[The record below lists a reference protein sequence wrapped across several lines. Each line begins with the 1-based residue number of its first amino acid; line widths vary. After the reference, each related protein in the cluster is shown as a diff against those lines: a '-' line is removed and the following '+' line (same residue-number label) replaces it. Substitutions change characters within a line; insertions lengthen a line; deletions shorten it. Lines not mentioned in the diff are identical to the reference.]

1 MNSRG
6 GETLAG
12 LFTGILKKVLHI
24 AEQNNVLY
32 ENEAQEITAET
43 PTRDYLD
50 PMDATEL
57 IMLVEKE
64 FDIIITDAEAEKCKT
79 FGEIAALVE
88 QRIA

>member
-1 MNSRG
+1 MKR
-6 GETLAG
+6 EE
-12 LFTGILKKVLHI
+12 ILKKILHI

-50 PMDATEL
+50 SMDATEL

-79 FGEIAALVE
+79 FGEIVALVE

>member
-1 MNSRG
+1 M
-6 GETLAG
+6 
-12 LFTGILKKVLHI
+12 KKILHI

-50 PMDATEL
+50 SMDATEL

-79 FGEIAALVE
+79 FGEIVALVE